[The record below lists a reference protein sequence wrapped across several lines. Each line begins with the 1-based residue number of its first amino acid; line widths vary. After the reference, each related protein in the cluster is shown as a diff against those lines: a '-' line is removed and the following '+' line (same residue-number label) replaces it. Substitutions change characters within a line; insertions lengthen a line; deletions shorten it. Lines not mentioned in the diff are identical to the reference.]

1 MPRWEGPFTIINRID
16 PVTYRVEDET
26 RITTVHVQ
34 RLKLIKRDRA
44 KLSTK
49 IEEREEKEERERLNK
64 F

>member
-49 IEEREEKEERERLNK
+49 IEEREEKEDRERLNK